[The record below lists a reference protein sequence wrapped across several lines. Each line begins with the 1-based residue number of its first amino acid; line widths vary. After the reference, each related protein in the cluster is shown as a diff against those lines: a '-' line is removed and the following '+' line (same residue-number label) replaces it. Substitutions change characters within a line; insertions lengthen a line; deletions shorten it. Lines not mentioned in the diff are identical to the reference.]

1 VKTQTMYMTYTK
13 DTFFPVTRPRATA
26 YAAERSAFNQVR
38 SALREKG
45 FLPQEIGHA
54 AIMILAKQFI
64 GATIEVQVPFAVTPR
79 EFRKM
84 FCEVRPDD
92 DEEEF
97 DNQFK
102 EGWL

>member
-1 VKTQTMYMTYTK
+1 MKTRTMYMTYTGG
-13 DTFFPVTRPRATA
+13 TYFPVTRPRATA

-38 SALREKG
+38 FSLREKG

-84 FCEVRPDD
+84 FCEVQPDD

-97 DNQFK
+97 DDQFK